1 MWVTSIFIN
10 IGMWFERY
18 VIIMTGLSHEYDP
31 AAWGYYVP
39 SVVEL
44 TILVAS
50 FALFLTMF
58 LVFLRLAPVIAL
70 QEVKELWYEERSHA
84 KGHH

>member
-1 MWVTSIFIN
+1 
-10 IGMWFERY
+10 
-18 VIIMTGLSHEYDP
+18 
-31 AAWGYYVP
+31 VP
-39 SVVEL
+39 SFVEL

-58 LVFLRLAPVIAL
+58 LIFLRLAPVIAI
-70 QEVKELWYEERSHA
+70 QEVKELWYEARSE

>member
-1 MWVTSIFIN
+1 
-10 IGMWFERY
+10 
-18 VIIMTGLSHEYDP
+18 MTGLSHEYDP

-39 SVVEL
+39 SVTEL

-58 LVFLRLAPVIAL
+58 TVFLRLAPVVAI
-70 QEVKELWYEERSHA
+70 QEIKELWFEDRARAHGRG
-84 KGHH
+84 GHH

>member
-1 MWVTSIFIN
+1 
-10 IGMWFERY
+10 MWFERY

-39 SVVEL
+39 SVTEL

-50 FALFLTMF
+50 FGLFLTMF
-58 LVFLRLAPVIAL
+58 TIFLRLAPVIAL
-70 QEVKELWYEERSHA
+70 QEVKELWYEDRAHA
-84 KGHH
+84 HGGGHH